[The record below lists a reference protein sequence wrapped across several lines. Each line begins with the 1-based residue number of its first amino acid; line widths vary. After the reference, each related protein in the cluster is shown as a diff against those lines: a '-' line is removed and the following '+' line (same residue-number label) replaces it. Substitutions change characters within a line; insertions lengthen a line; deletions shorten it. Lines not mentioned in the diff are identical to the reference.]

1 MIRYLTGNE
10 VDFKKYNNCISKALN
25 SRIYAYS
32 WYLDIVADKNWDIL
46 VLNDYEAVMPLPKRK
61 KYFINYIFLPAW
73 VQQLGV
79 FSINEISEDLIKSFI
94 HEIPKKFK
102 LIDVFF
108 NSENFFRHKNLALR
122 VNYILSLNKPYEA
135 IIKNYKKGRK
145 SSIKQAQKNDLEV
158 AENYSHRE
166 IINLFKIN
174 KGVKL
179 NKSNIDYNILNTL
192 IEAALL
198 LNMAE
203 CLAVLNNKKEL
214 IGGALFLKN
223 NQRLT
228 YLFSS
233 INKEGREKQAMSFLI
248 DYVNKKFSNSEY
260 IFDFEGSMISE
271 IALFFKSFG
280 AEKETYYHY
289 KKYSLFG

>member
-10 VDFKKYNNCISKALN
+10 IDLKKYDNCISKAIN

-32 WYLDIVADKNWDIL
+32 WYLDIVADKNWDVL

-61 KYFINYIFLPAW
+61 KYFISYIFLPPW

-79 FSINEISEDLIKSFI
+79 FSMSEISENLIKRFI
-94 HEIPKKFK
+94 DQMPKKFK
-102 LIDVFF
+102 LIDIFF
-108 NSENFFRHKNLALR
+108 NSKNFFEHKDLTLR
-122 VNYILSLNKPYEA
+122 VNYILSLNNPYEA
-135 IIKNYKKGRK
+135 LIKNYSKGRK
-145 SSIKQAQKNDLEV
+145 SSIKQAQKIDLEV
-158 AENYSHRE
+158 VQGYSHTE

-174 KGVKL
+174 KGLKL
-179 NKSNIDYNILNTL
+179 NKSNVDYHILNTL

-198 LNMAE
+198 LNMAKS
-203 CLAVLNNKKEL
+203 LAVLNSKKEL

-223 NQRLT
+223 DQRIT

-233 INKEGREKQAMSFLI
+233 INTEGREKQAMSFLI
-248 DYVNKKFSNSEY
+248 DYVVKKFSNSEY
-260 IFDFEGSMISE
+260 IFDFEGSMIND

-280 AEKETYYHY
+280 AEKETYYHFNS
-289 KKYSLFG
+289 KRIV

>member
-10 VDFKKYNNCISKALN
+10 IDFKKYDNCISTALN
-25 SRIYAYS
+25 SRVYANS
-32 WYLDIVADKNWDIL
+32 WYLDIVADKNWDVL

-61 KYFINYIFLPAW
+61 KYFINYIFLPPW
-73 VQQLGV
+73 IQQLGV
-79 FSINEISEDLIKSFI
+79 FSSNEISENLIKSFI

-102 LIDVFF
+102 LIDIFF
-108 NSENFFRHKNLALR
+108 NSENFFRHKDLALR

-145 SSIKQAQKNDLEV
+145 SSIKQAQKIDLEV
-158 AENYSHRE
+158 VENYNHIE
-166 IINLFKIN
+166 IVNLFKIN
-174 KGVKL
+174 KGAKL
-179 NKSNIDYNILNTL
+179 NKSSVDYNILNAL
-192 IEAALL
+192 IETALL

-203 CLAVLNNKKEL
+203 CLAVLNKKKEL

-223 NQRLT
+223 NQRFT

-233 INKEGREKQAMSFLI
+233 INNEGREKQAMSLLI
-248 DYVNKKFSNSEY
+248 DYVVKKFSNSKY
-260 IFDFEGSMISE
+260 IFDFEGSMIND

-280 AEKETYYHY
+280 AEKETYYHFNS
-289 KKYSLFG
+289 KRIF

>member
-10 VDFKKYNNCISKALN
+10 IDFKKYDNCISKALN

-32 WYLDIVADKNWDIL
+32 WYLDIVANKNWDVL
-46 VLNDYEAVMPLPKRK
+46 VLNDYDAVMPLPKRK
-61 KYFINYIFLPAW
+61 KYFINYIFLPPW

-79 FSINEISEDLIKSFI
+79 FSINEISEDLIENFI
-94 HEIPKKFK
+94 YEIPKKFK
-102 LIDVFF
+102 LVDIFF
-108 NSENFFRHKNLALR
+108 NSENFIQHKNLALR
-122 VNYILSLNKPYEA
+122 VNYILSLNKPYKVL
-135 IIKNYKKGRK
+135 IKNYKKGRK
-145 SSIKQAQKNDLEV
+145 SSINQAQKNDLEIV
-158 AENYSHRE
+158 ENYSHRE

-179 NKSNIDYNILNTL
+179 NKSSVDYNILNAL

-198 LNMAE
+198 LNKAE
-203 CLAVLNNKKEL
+203 CLAVLNTKKEL
-214 IGGALFLKN
+214 IGGALFLMN
-223 NQRLT
+223 NERFT

-233 INKEGREKQAMSFLI
+233 INNEGREKQAMSLLI

-260 IFDFEGSMISE
+260 IFDFEGSMIND

-280 AEKETYYHY
+280 AEKETYYHFNS
-289 KKYSLFG
+289 KRIV

>member
-10 VDFKKYNNCISKALN
+10 IDLKKYDNCISKAIN

-32 WYLDIVADKNWDIL
+32 WYLDIVADKNWDVL

-61 KYFINYIFLPAW
+61 KHFISYIFLPPW

-79 FSINEISEDLIKSFI
+79 FSMSEISENLIKRFI
-94 HEIPKKFK
+94 DQMPKKFK
-102 LIDVFF
+102 LIDIFF
-108 NSENFFRHKNLALR
+108 NSKNFFEHKDLTLR
-122 VNYILSLNKPYEA
+122 VNYILSLNNPYEA
-135 IIKNYKKGRK
+135 LIKNYSKGRK
-145 SSIKQAQKNDLEV
+145 SSIKQAQKIDLEV
-158 AENYSHRE
+158 VQGYSHTE

-174 KGVKL
+174 KGLKL
-179 NKSNIDYNILNTL
+179 NKSNVDYHILNTL

-198 LNMAE
+198 LNMAKS
-203 CLAVLNNKKEL
+203 LAVLNSKKEL

-223 NQRLT
+223 DQRIT

-233 INKEGREKQAMSFLI
+233 INTEGREKQAMSFLI
-248 DYVNKKFSNSEY
+248 DYVVKKFSNSEY
-260 IFDFEGSMISE
+260 IFDFEGSMIND

-280 AEKETYYHY
+280 AEKETYYHFNS
-289 KKYSLFG
+289 KRIV

>member
-10 VDFKKYNNCISKALN
+10 IDFKKYDNCISTALN

-32 WYLDIVADKNWDIL
+32 WYLDIVADSNWDVL

-61 KYFINYIFLPAW
+61 KYFINYIFLLPW

-79 FSINEISEDLIKSFI
+79 FSINEINENLIKSFI
-94 HEIPKKFK
+94 HKIPKKFK
-102 LIDVFF
+102 LIDIYF
-108 NSENFFRHKNLALR
+108 NSENFFQDKNLSLR
-122 VNYILSLNKPYEA
+122 VNYILSLNRPYET

-145 SSIKQAQKNDLEV
+145 SSVKQALKNDLEV
-158 AENYSHRE
+158 VENYSYGE

-179 NKSNIDYNILNTL
+179 NKSNVDYNILNAL
-192 IEAALL
+192 IDAALL
-198 LNMAE
+198 FNMAE

-223 NQRLT
+223 DKRIT

-233 INKEGREKQAMSFLI
+233 INNEGREKQAMSFLI
-248 DYVNKKFSNSEY
+248 DYVVKKFSNSEY
-260 IFDFEGSMISE
+260 IFDFEGSMIND

-280 AEKETYYHY
+280 AEKEIYYHFNS
-289 KKYSLFG
+289 KRIV